1 MLETFMANIILAGF
15 LKLVA
20 GPKKITPTRLADVF
34 ENKNSGE
41 GVVFAM
47 ETPAKG

>member
-1 MLETFMANIILAGF
+1 MANIILADL
-15 LKLVA
+15 LKLID
-20 GPKKITPTRLADVF
+20 GPKKITPTPLADVF

-41 GVVFAM
+41 AVVFDM